1 MTVYLHN
8 FIRSYTL
15 YAWSYKELLAVNK
28 HVKPLILYVIS
39 PLLLVVL
46 LILFSLLLLQLQEFW
61 NTHRKREQNWTVYHP
76 RNIVGVIT
84 QRRLI
89 NHAQDMAS
97 LWNITEQKN
106 GSLYVCLSINIL
118 FSSFCLSAKHFFFSS
133 IHIVPWYCA
142 YNSRTVLKFGRF
154 PAALVSSLWNLKALG
169 LYILSLEVMIW
180 FIIL

>member
-118 FSSFCLSAKHFFFSS
+118 FSSFCLSTKHF
-133 IHIVPWYCA
+133 I
-142 YNSRTVLKFGRF
+142 F
-154 PAALVSSLWNLKALG
+154 PP
-169 LYILSLEVMIW
+169 YILCLDTVHITQELFWSLAGFQLLLCHLYEIW
-180 FIIL
+180 KH